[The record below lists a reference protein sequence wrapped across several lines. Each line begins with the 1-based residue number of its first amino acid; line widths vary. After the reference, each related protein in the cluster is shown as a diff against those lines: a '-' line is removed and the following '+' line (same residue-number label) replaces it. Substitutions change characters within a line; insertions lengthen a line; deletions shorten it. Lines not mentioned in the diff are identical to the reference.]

1 MVSLFDLVPRNWGI
15 FFSTLFLGSIFNFAQ
30 ANENI
35 VKPVL
40 IEKGVYALIGE
51 IGGRTHENHGLN
63 ANFGVIETNEGVILI
78 DSGASAQGAALL
90 EKAIQKLTNKK
101 VKWVINTG
109 SQDHRWLGNDYFA
122 SKGAEVIA
130 LHKTAATQKQLA
142 LTQLDSVKAVLKD
155 RFNGT
160 KSAYA
165 QKPIN
170 QNEAELNLGGT
181 KVQIKYL
188 NHAHFEG
195 DVVIYLPQ
203 QNVMFSGDHI
213 YVDRL
218 LGVLPQSNAEKW
230 LDAFNKIESINPK
243 VIIPGHGNVCDLPKA
258 KKQTGDYLKFL
269 VDGSKKYAED
279 MAGVE
284 NAVKGLSHAP
294 QFETL
299 ANFNEL
305 HKGNISRTYLRFESQ

>member
-1 MVSLFDLVPRNWGI
+1 MKKYLLALLITVT
-15 FFSTLFLGSIFNFAQ
+15 FSHHLLAEVLTPQ
-30 ANENI
+30 KVNESTF
-35 VKPVL
+35 
-40 IEKGVYALIGE
+40 ALIGE
-51 IGGRTHENHGLN
+51 IGGRTFENQGLN
-63 ANFGVIETNEGVILI
+63 ANYGVIITNDGVILI
-78 DSGASAQGAALL
+78 DSGASRNGAEL
-90 EKAIQKLTNKK
+90 INQQVQRLTGKK
-101 VKWVINTG
+101 VRWVINTG
-109 SQDHRWLGNDYFA
+109 SQDHRWLGNDYFL
-122 SKGAEVIA
+122 SQGAEVIA
-130 LHKTAATQKQLA
+130 LHKTVANQKQLA

-160 KSAYA
+160 KPAYA

-195 DVVIYLPQ
+195 DVVVYLPQ
-203 QNVMFSGDHI
+203 QNIMFSGDHI

-218 LGVLPQSNAEKW
+218 LGVLPQSNATTW
-230 LDAFNKIESINPK
+230 LDAFTKIESINPK
-243 VIIPGHGNVCDLPKA
+243 VIVPGHGSACDLTKA

-269 VDGSKKYAED
+269 VDGTKKYAED

-284 NAVKGLSHAP
+284 NAVKGLSNAP
-294 QFETL
+294 QFEKL

-305 HKGNISRTYLRFESQ
+305 HKGNISRTYLRLEAQ